1 MKSKKLSKF
10 IAGVM
15 SVVMTFCCVFVPA
28 FAADCDHMGNNF
40 IYRDNGNG
48 THNVVCNDCGEAVAE
63 GVACTWEG
71 DHACICG
78 SVKPA
83 CDHMGNHFSYSD
95 NGNGTHDVICDDCG
109 EAVSEGVH
117 CFWDKGNSCV
127 CGSECDHMD
136 NHFSYKNNGNGTH
149 DVVCDDCNG
158 TISANVQCVWE
169 EGTACICGSVEPV
182 CDHMGN
188 HFSYSDNGNGTHDV
202 VCDDCNETI
211 SANVQCVWEEGTAC
225 ICGSVEPVCDHMGN
239 HFSYSDNGNG
249 THDVIC
255 DDCNETISANV
266 QCVWEGDHSCVCG
279 SEKPVIIPREL
290 KTVIVKFLEDKD
302 SAQEEVAASIVVN
315 KDDWALMQGSVYSK
329 FEREGYKL
337 SGWRIGDRFFKA
349 GQKVT
354 FEELAEII
362 GDNFDAEGNS
372 ILSFY
377 PVFDK
382 INNPDNS
389 GSGDSGNSTA
399 GRANVN
405 TGVL

>member
-1 MKSKKLSKF
+1 MAICGKIRTIEKEDEITVPRNKTIGNSIIYACKQQEPKKERGSLYQNLKTKGKHPMKSKKLSKF

-83 CDHMGNHFSYSD
+83 
-95 NGNGTHDVICDDCG
+95 
-109 EAVSEGVH
+109 
-117 CFWDKGNSCV
+117 
-127 CGSECDHMD
+127 
-136 NHFSYKNNGNGTH
+136 
-149 DVVCDDCNG
+149 
-158 TISANVQCVWE
+158 
-169 EGTACICGSVEPV
+169 

-337 SGWRIGDRFFKA
+337 SG
-349 GQKVT
+349 
-354 FEELAEII
+354 
-362 GDNFDAEGNS
+362 
-372 ILSFY
+372 LSLIHISEPTRLGMISY
-377 PVFDK
+377 AVFCLK
-382 INNPDNS
+382 KKKKKKQN
-389 GSGDSGNSTA
+389 
-399 GRANVN
+399 
-405 TGVL
+405 

>member
-211 SANVQCVWEEGTAC
+211 SANVQCVWE
-225 ICGSVEPVCDHMGN
+225 
-239 HFSYSDNGNG
+239 
-249 THDVIC
+249 
-255 DDCNETISANV
+255 
-266 QCVWEGDHSCVCG
+266 GDHSCVCG

-302 SAQEEVAASIVVN
+302 NAQEEVAASIVVN